1 MPNPSN
7 ITLGPSP
14 SFPVVTQN
22 TSMMFAG
29 QTALVPQFAVINASA
44 SGTVI
49 SAISGLI
56 IRVIAM
62 DLVTN
67 NAVTIQWQTSTGP
80 ATISGPQSF
89 AANGGIVRPFNQAG
103 WFQTLAGDSLNITL
117 SGGATVGGN
126 ITYVAL

>member
-1 MPNPSN
+1 VANPSN
-7 ITLGPSP
+7 LTLGPSP
-14 SFPVVTQN
+14 TFPVAWPS
-22 TSMMFAG
+22 TSLIFDG
-29 QTALVPQFAVINASA
+29 QTALVPQFAVINASS
-44 SGTVI
+44 SGVVI
-49 SAISGLI
+49 AGVPGLR

-103 WFQTLAGDSLNITL
+103 WFQTLVGDSLNITL

>member
-7 ITLGPSP
+7 LTLGPSP
-14 SFPVVTQN
+14 SFPVSTPN
-22 TSMMFAG
+22 SSLIFAG
-29 QTALVPQFAVINASA
+29 QTALVPQFAVINVS
-44 SGTVI
+44 SSQVVI
-49 SAISGLI
+49 PAVPGQL

-67 NAVTIQWQTSTGP
+67 NAVTIQWQTSSGP
-80 ATISGPQSF
+80 TTISGPQAF
-89 AANGGIVRPFNQAG
+89 AANGGIVRTFNQAG
-103 WFQTLAGDSLNITL
+103 WFQTLVGDSLNITL